1 MEEVQRQGDRRMFR
15 FRAEHYFSWRKWEE
29 AYTMG
34 GTRPRCDAGFF
45 ISLFRERR
53 GAVSPLSRR
62 ARVERTRSSVVFFTS
77 IRRRRAISSSRMA
90 GRAAMR
96 G

>member
-1 MEEVQRQGDRRMFR
+1 
-15 FRAEHYFSWRKWEE
+15 
-29 AYTMG
+29 
-34 GTRPRCDAGFF
+34 
-45 ISLFRERR
+45 
-53 GAVSPLSRR
+53 
-62 ARVERTRSSVVFFTS
+62 VVFFTS